1 MGRDRPPRAA
11 SDPQDSG
18 MNHQMS
24 LLAPYRR
31 SNPQSSV
38 EASERVEPKVRGQLQ
53 KVLSAVVWGDF
64 SGMSNRE
71 IQHVVCDHNPGDP
84 AWNKIPTRCRTLERM
99 GLLRLVVDADGS
111 PDLRTHPDGG
121 RFLTWVAT

>member
-1 MGRDRPPRAA
+1 
-11 SDPQDSG
+11 

-38 EASERVEPKVRGQLQ
+38 EASERVAPKVRGQLLD
-53 KVLSAVVWGDF
+53 VLGAVTFGGSDGV
-64 SGMSNRE
+64 SNRE
-71 IQHVVCDHNPGDP
+71 IQHVVCNHNPGDP

-99 GLLRLVVDADGS
+99 GLLRLVVDAAGE
-111 PDLRTHPDGG
+111 PDLRAHPDGG
-121 RFLTWVAT
+121 RFLTWTAT

>member
-1 MGRDRPPRAA
+1 
-11 SDPQDSG
+11 

-38 EASERVEPKVRGQLQ
+38 EASERVAPKVGSQLHQ
-53 KVLSAVVWGDF
+53 VLSIVLVGHS
-64 SGMSNRE
+64 SGMSNRD
-71 IQHVVCDHNPGDP
+71 IQHIACDHNPGDP

-99 GLLRLVVDADGS
+99 GLLRLVVDADGE

-121 RFLTWVAT
+121 RFLTWTAT

>member
-1 MGRDRPPRAA
+1 
-11 SDPQDSG
+11 
-18 MNHQMS
+18 MNRQRS
-24 LLAPYRR
+24 FLAPYRLFD
-31 SNPQSSV
+31 PQSSV
-38 EASERVEPKVRGQLQ
+38 EASERVAPKVRGQLAD
-53 KVLSAVVWGDF
+53 VLEAVTLGG
-64 SGMSNRE
+64 SMSNRE

-99 GLLRLVVDADGS
+99 GLLRLVVDAAGE